1 MHELSIALS
10 IIDLASSEASNQ
22 GAARVGAVH
31 LKIGALCGV
40 VEDALR
46 FSFELACEGTK
57 LERSTLVIEQIQPAI
72 FCSTCDAER
81 TLNATQYL
89 RCLVCGNVAPDL
101 LRGKELELVA
111 LELIDEHATATC

>member
-10 IIDLASSEASNQ
+10 IVDLASNEAIEQ
-22 GAARVGAVH
+22 GAARVGTVH
-31 LKIGALCGV
+31 LKIGALSGV

-46 FSFELACEGTK
+46 FSYQLACEGTN
-57 LERSTLVIEQIQPAI
+57 LEHSSLVIEQIQPAI
-72 FCSTCDAER
+72 FCATCDTER
-81 TLNATQYL
+81 SVEEIQYL
-89 RCLVCGNVAPDL
+89 RCLVCGNLAPDL

>member
-10 IIDLASSEASNQ
+10 IVDLASNEAIEQ

-31 LKIGALCGV
+31 LKIGALSGV

-46 FSFELACEGTK
+46 FSYQLACEGTK
-57 LERSTLVIEQIQPAI
+57 LDDSRLVIEQIQPAI
-72 FCSTCDAER
+72 FCASCNTERSVAEI
-81 TLNATQYL
+81 QYL
-89 RCLVCGNVAPDL
+89 RCLVCGNLAADL